1 MENYKRELEKVLQE
15 NEVLK
20 KKIKELSEKN
30 NITAEKKYQTLF
42 MQLKDVVYE
51 SSREGK
57 LIDINPS
64 GVELFGYDSKE
75 ELLKIN
81 IAEDLYVNPEER
93 QKLLD
98 KLEKE
103 GYVKNYEIKIKTK
116 SGEEIIVLETSYM
129 IKDEN
134 GNVTSY
140 SGIIKDVTETKK
152 REKLLEKYNNEL
164 AEVNK
169 QLKKSEQEL
178 KKLNDEKDKFFSII
192 AHDLKSPFNA
202 LLNLSEFLV
211 KDLSELSME
220 EIRSFSKEINKSAH
234 SVFDLLLNL
243 LQWAQIKTGRL
254 KQNPEKISLSALAN
268 NSIILLESVAAKKA
282 VTIINNIDNSHFFL
296 GDRTMISSVLQ
307 NLISNSIKFSRRNSE
322 VILSSRV
329 EGDKIIVSV
338 KDRGV
343 GISSENMK
351 RLFKLDEHLTT
362 PGTSNESGT
371 GLGLI
376 LCKELVEKNKGKIW
390 AESKEQ
396 FGTTFFF
403 SLVKTEI

>member
-329 EGDKIIVSV
+329 EGDKIIVSI

>member
-134 GNVTSY
+134 GNVTGY

-268 NSIILLESVAAKKA
+268 NSIILLENVAAKKA

-329 EGDKIIVSV
+329 EDDKIIVSI
-338 KDRGV
+338 KDSGV